1 MRVTKNEIKNWMKE
15 NNLER
20 AWLAKECGVSKA
32 TVDAW
37 LSSDR
42 GVPSKAQLTI
52 QTLIFKITC
61 RLRGWRISKCNSPRC
76 GTMRRTRKKDDV
88 VEEELAA
95 VLEHEL
101 QRIERVY
108 LDFRRPSGVI
118 FASRLRDDLSR
129 RDFTVNAMEAPE
141 LFDV

>member
-32 TVDAW
+32 TVDTW

-52 QTLIFKITC
+52 QTLIFKSPERRSTG
-61 RLRGWRISKCNSPRC
+61 LNSTVKLKWRQS
-76 GTMRRTRKKDDV
+76 
-88 VEEELAA
+88 
-95 VLEHEL
+95 
-101 QRIERVY
+101 
-108 LDFRRPSGVI
+108 SGY
-118 FASRLRDDLSR
+118 
-129 RDFTVNAMEAPE
+129 PWK
-141 LFDV
+141 